1 MLSVAIKSIILI
13 VLVQNVVM
21 LSVIMLSVAA
31 PFKLHFLR
39 DFTVMDYNTSLQ
51 ASKKQGKYI

>member
-1 MLSVAIKSIILI
+1 MLI
-13 VLVQNVVM
+13 VLMQNVVM
-21 LSVIMLSVAA
+21 LSVIMSSVAA